1 MNFYKKL
8 LTFEGLLLTA
18 AGIVHIIFLNLI
30 IDRSA
35 TDPAMLWGAVFF
47 GVVYTVFGISFLFQS
62 IKLLFISLGLNIVGI
77 TDILIL
83 GKSSP
88 LVAAEPFLTI
98 IEMISI
104 LILFYLNLKN
114 PRL

>member
-8 LTFEGLLLTA
+8 LTFEGFLLTT
-18 AGIVHIIFLNLI
+18 AGIIYIIFLSFI
-30 IDRSA
+30 IDKSA
-35 TDPAMLWGAVFF
+35 TDTTMFWGAVFF
-47 GVVYTVFGISFLFQS
+47 GVAYTVFGISFLCQS
-62 IKLLFISLGLNIVGI
+62 TKLLFIALGLNIFGI
-77 TDILIL
+77 TDVLIA

-88 LVAAEPFLTI
+88 LAVVDPFLTI

-104 LILFYLNLKN
+104 LTLFYLNLKN